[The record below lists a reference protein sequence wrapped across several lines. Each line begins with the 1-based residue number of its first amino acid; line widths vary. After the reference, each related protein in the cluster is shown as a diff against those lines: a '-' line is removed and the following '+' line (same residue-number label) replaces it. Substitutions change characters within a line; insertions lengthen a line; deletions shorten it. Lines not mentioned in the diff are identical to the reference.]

1 MRGRLRPTLLKAMLL
16 RSIPFSLHGAFE
28 LVLGAAVAVSP
39 LAFDFGPAAI
49 LAAVFL
55 GTTMIGLAVGAGTG
69 EAGLSIATHAA
80 YDRALAIGLVLAAGL
95 MLVASEPSAVVT
107 FAAAGL
113 AQVALTVTTRYSAD
127 A

>member
-1 MRGRLRPTLLKAMLL
+1 MLL

-28 LVLGAAVAVSP
+28 FVLGAGVAASP
-39 LAFDFGPAAI
+39 LVFDFGPAAI

-55 GTTMIGLAVGAGTG
+55 GTTMIGLAVGAG
-69 EAGLSIATHAA
+69 AGGVAIATHAA
-80 YDRALAIGLVLAAGL
+80 YDRALAVALVVAAGL
-95 MLVASEPSAVVT
+95 MLVASEPAAVAC

-113 AQVALTVTTRYSAD
+113 AQVALTATTRYSAH